1 MTGGWLPTKNVLFDM
16 SGVPRATP
24 VSFFSVMWSS
34 FLCSRYQELLEE
46 IVAHEPSGTSSRNI
60 HHFGQA
66 VNTQVF
72 CAYNFPTTEENVAM
86 YGSEEPPEYKL
97 EEVTCPVL
105 LFWGEKDW
113 MAQPRGVAAIAARLP
128 QLVDS
133 VKVGKKA
140 EDKFQKISTRISFK
154 NLNYKF

>member
-1 MTGGWLPTKNVLFDM
+1 MV
-16 SGVPRATP
+16 
-24 VSFFSVMWSS
+24 
-34 FLCSRYQELLEE
+34 
-46 IVAHEPSGTSSRNI
+46 HEPSGTSSRNI

-72 CAYNFPTTEENVAM
+72 CAYNFPTPEENLAM

-128 QLVDS
+128 RLVDS
-133 VKVGKKA
+133 VKVQKK
-140 EDKFQKISTRISFK
+140 QNICLK
-154 NLNYKF
+154 NFN

>member
-1 MTGGWLPTKNVLFDM
+1 M
-16 SGVPRATP
+16 SRH
-24 VSFFSVMWSS
+24 
-34 FLCSRYQELLEE
+34 QELLEE

-72 CAYNFPTTEENVAM
+72 CAYNFPTPEENLAM

-105 LFWGEKDW
+105 LFWGQKDW

-128 QLVDS
+128 RLIDS
-133 VKVGKKA
+133 VKVAKKS
-140 EDKFQKISTRISFK
+140 KHNFQNID
-154 NLNYKF
+154 